1 MSVIQRPLFRAAGGG
16 ANKFPDLSG
25 DGKVTQKDIL
35 MGRGVIEKQEGGG
48 IGAMMPADAMAMMPA
63 DAMAMMPADAMAM
76 MPEQMPAE
84 APLDPLAQD
93 VLMAREEGEKIGL
106 DYLAETMDGIDMA
119 ADTEELINSI
129 RGNDRPLQD
138 RVAEL
143 ATYVGEQDAV
153 QTPESVL
160 AMVQPTIMMSE
171 EGAIDSGV
179 GGLIQQVIGETDMGA
194 EMGQGVGALMA
205 QGQPAPEMAPPP
217 QMAQAPMA
225 PPQQFAAGGP
235 VVYMAEAG
243 DPSKK
248 QLVEQL
254 ARQTGVL
261 SDLPAISG
269 LGGYY
274 DEYLPVYQNL
284 ISQSD
289 ENLNKDR
296 ALALAKAGFQFASGR
311 DAKGKNIAGSGFL
324 ANLASAGEGLVGD
337 IGALDREQRKLDQAT
352 KTMALQ
358 SAIASEK
365 SDKET
370 AAASNLAMFK
380 AIKDLTIEEMKAR
393 RLFRNKY
400 GVMPFT
406 DQYGREQS
414 RLFVEEGPEAGT
426 VVFQGPTDV
435 ARQMLGNIQETQDAG
450 GAASATT
457 AAGTDTAD
465 AAPSSLEVPLDAD
478 EVGVA
483 GIVFTQ
489 PQMLKAYAEDSFDA
503 ENLNKFTA
511 SLTNTFQPKQ
521 TESGIELA
529 TNLDPALAAAIVVRA
544 DNPNIGPAGIPPLLL
559 QKARSLAFDP
569 ESGKQL
575 PPETLE
581 SFFKGQLASNIPVF
595 QPDFDPAAVYGTTA
609 ALGRVVAGVGE
620 QIEENISF
628 VTEDRSEA
636 SLNAPSARSKRDKI
650 AIEGLLKELVP
661 VFAREESTGRSLV
674 ALIQAAEEFVSDL
687 KPRVGTTDAQALR
700 AVVPVRKRLEQKYKT
715 EQAKVDN
722 PKLVASGALQ
732 NAQNELAKTKQLL
745 DALIMIETRLKASF
759 SSQPMT
765 PLATSTPDSPVV
777 SPAMD
782 DIDKMYQGIQL
793 Q

>member
-1 MSVIQRPLFRAAGGG
+1 MNVMNRPLFRAAGGE
-16 ANKFPDLSG
+16 ASKFPDLSG

-35 MGRGVIEKQEGGG
+35 IGRGVIEKQEGGG
-48 IGAMMPADAMAMMPA
+48 IGAMMAPEE
-63 DAMAMMPADAMAM
+63 MAM
-76 MPEQMPAE
+76 MPEQMPAPMAAE

-93 VLMAREEGEKIGL
+93 VLTAREEGEKVGL

-119 ADTEELINSI
+119 SNTEELINSI

-143 ATYVGEQDAV
+143 ATFVGEQDAMR
-153 QTPESVL
+153 TPESVL
-160 AMVQPTIMMSE
+160 TMVQPTIMMTE
-171 EGAIDSGV
+171 EGALDSGV
-179 GGLIQQVIGETDMGA
+179 GGLIQQVIGGTEMDE
-194 EMGQGVGALMA
+194 EMGQGVGALMT
-205 QGQPAPEMAPPP
+205 QGQPAPEMASPMG
-217 QMAQAPMA
+217 QPMA

-261 SDLPAISG
+261 SDVPGISG
-269 LGGYY
+269 LSGYY

-284 ISQSD
+284 IAQSD
-289 ENLNKDR
+289 ENLQKDR
-296 ALALAKAGFQFASGR
+296 GLALAKAGFQFASGR

-337 IGALDREQRKLDQAT
+337 ISALDREQRKLDQAT

-370 AAASNLAMFK
+370 TAASNLAMFK
-380 AIKDLTIEEMKAR
+380 AVKDLTIEEMKAK
-393 RLFRNKY
+393 RLFTNKY

-414 RLFVEEGPEAGT
+414 RLFIEEGPQAGT

-435 ARQMLGNIQETQDAG
+435 ARQMLGNIEQTQDAG
-450 GAASATT
+450 ASGSVPVTT
-457 AAGTDTAD
+457 AAGTTAVD

-483 GIVFTQ
+483 GVVFTQ
-489 PQMLKAYAEDSFDA
+489 PQMLKAYAEGSFDA

-521 TESGIELA
+521 TSTGIDLA
-529 TNLDPALAAAIVVRA
+529 TNMDPALAAALVLRA
-544 DNPNIGPAGIPPLLL
+544 DNPNIGPEGIPPLLL
-559 QKARSLAFDP
+559 QKARSLTFDATTG
-569 ESGKQL
+569 EQL
-575 PPETLE
+575 PPETLQ
-581 SFFKGQLASNIPVF
+581 SFYDRRLATNIPF
-595 QPDFDPAAVYGTTA
+595 FEPDFDPVAVYGTTA

-620 QIEENISF
+620 QIEENIPF
-628 VTEDRSEA
+628 TGDRSEA
-636 SLNAPSARSKRDKI
+636 SLSAPSARSKRDKA

-661 VFAREESTGRSLV
+661 QIARDESDGRTLA
-674 ALIQAAEEFVSDL
+674 ALLQEAKEFVSDL
-687 KPRVGTTDAQALR
+687 QPRVGTTDAQALR
-700 AVVPVRKRLEQKYKT
+700 AVVPVRKRLEQKFK
-715 EQAKVDN
+715 EEKEKVDN
-722 PKLVASGALQ
+722 PKMVPAGALAI
-732 NAQNELAKTKQLL
+732 AQNELPKTKQLL
-745 DALIMIETRLKASF
+745 DALRMIETRLKASF
-759 SSQPMT
+759 SNQPMT
-765 PLATSTPDSPVV
+765 PLPTSTPNSPVV
-777 SPAMD
+777 SPAMND
-782 DIDKMYQGIQL
+782 VDNMLQGIQL

>member
-1 MSVIQRPLFRAAGGG
+1 MNVMNRPLFRAAGGG
-16 ANKFPDLSG
+16 ASKFPDLSG

-48 IGAMMPADAMAMMPA
+48 IGAMMPADAMAMMP
-63 DAMAMMPADAMAM
+63 
-76 MPEQMPAE
+76 EQMPAPMAAE

-93 VLMAREEGEKIGL
+93 VLTAREEGEKVGL

-119 ADTEELINSI
+119 SNTEELINSI

-143 ATYVGEQDAV
+143 ATFVGEQDAMK
-153 QTPESVL
+153 TPESVL
-160 AMVQPTIMMSE
+160 TMVQPTIMMTE
-171 EGAIDSGV
+171 EGALDSGV
-179 GGLIQQVIGETDMGA
+179 GGLIQQVIGDTEMGE

-205 QGQPAPEMAPPP
+205 QGQPAPEMAPP
-217 QMAQAPMA
+217 MAQPMA

-261 SDLPAISG
+261 SDVPGISG
-269 LGGYY
+269 LSGYY

-284 ISQSD
+284 IAQSD
-289 ENLNKDR
+289 ENLQKDR
-296 ALALAKAGFQFASGR
+296 GLALAKAGFQFASGR

-337 IGALDREQRKLDQAT
+337 ISALDREQRKLDQAT

-370 AAASNLAMFK
+370 TAASNLAMFQ
-380 AIKDLTIEEMKAR
+380 AVKDLTIEELKAK
-393 RLFRNKY
+393 RLFTNKY
-400 GVMPFT
+400 GVMTFT
-406 DQYGREQS
+406 DQYGKEQS
-414 RLFVEEGPEAGT
+414 RLFVEEGPNAGDILYT
-426 VVFQGPTDV
+426 GRRDV
-435 ARQMLGNIQETQDAG
+435 AEQALGNIEQTQDAAA
-450 GAASATT
+450 GAAPVTT
-457 AAGTDTAD
+457 AAGTTAAD
-465 AAPSSLEVPLDAD
+465 AVPSSLEVPLDAD
-478 EVGVA
+478 KVGVA
-483 GIVFTQ
+483 GILFTQ
-489 PQMLKAYAEDSFDA
+489 PEMLKGYAEGSFDA

-511 SLTNTFQPKQ
+511 NLTNTFQPKQ

-529 TNLDPALAAAIVVRA
+529 TNMDPALAAAIVVRA

-569 ESGKQL
+569 ETGKQL

-628 VTEDRSEA
+628 TGDRSEA
-636 SLNAPSARSKRDKI
+636 SLSAPSARSKRDKI

-732 NAQNELAKTKQLL
+732 IAQNELAKTRQLL

-759 SSQPMT
+759 SGQPMT
-765 PLATSTPDSPVV
+765 PLPESTTDSPVV
-777 SPAMD
+777 SPAMPE
-782 DIDKMYQGIQL
+782 IDRMLQGTQL
-793 Q
+793 NLEGTK

>member
-1 MSVIQRPLFRAAGGG
+1 
-16 ANKFPDLSG
+16 
-25 DGKVTQKDIL
+25 
-35 MGRGVIEKQEGGG
+35 
-48 IGAMMPADAMAMMPA
+48 
-63 DAMAMMPADAMAM
+63 
-76 MPEQMPAE
+76 
-84 APLDPLAQD
+84 
-93 VLMAREEGEKIGL
+93 
-106 DYLAETMDGIDMA
+106 
-119 ADTEELINSI
+119 
-129 RGNDRPLQD
+129 
-138 RVAEL
+138 
-143 ATYVGEQDAV
+143 
-153 QTPESVL
+153 
-160 AMVQPTIMMSE
+160 
-171 EGAIDSGV
+171 
-179 GGLIQQVIGETDMGA
+179 
-194 EMGQGVGALMA
+194 
-205 QGQPAPEMAPPP
+205 MAPPP

-269 LGGYY
+269 LSGYY

-289 ENLNKDR
+289 ENLDKDR

-337 IGALDREQRKLDQAT
+337 ISALDREQRKLDQAT

-370 AAASNLAMFK
+370 TAASNLAMFK
-380 AIKDLTIEEMKAR
+380 AVKDLTIEEMKAK
-393 RLFRNKY
+393 RLFTNKY

-414 RLFVEEGPEAGT
+414 RLFIEEGPEAGT

-435 ARQMLGNIQETQDAG
+435 ARQMLGNIQETQGAGAG
-450 GAASATT
+450 GAAPVTT

-483 GIVFTQ
+483 GVVFTQ
-489 PQMLKAYAEDSFDA
+489 PQMLKAYAEGSFDP
-503 ENLNKFTA
+503 ENLNKFTT

-521 TESGIELA
+521 TDTGIDLA
-529 TNLDPALAAAIVVRA
+529 TNMDPALAAALVLRA
-544 DNPNIGPAGIPPLLL
+544 DNPNIGPEGIPPLLL
-559 QKARSLAFDP
+559 QKARSLTFDA
-569 ESGKQL
+569 STGKQL

-581 SFFKGQLASNIPVF
+581 SFYTEQLATNIPF
-595 QPDFDPAAVYGTTA
+595 FEPDFDPVAVYGTTA
-609 ALGRVVAGVGE
+609 ALGRVVAGVDE
-620 QIEENISF
+620 QIQENIPF
-628 VTEDRSEA
+628 TGDRSEA
-636 SLNAPSARSKRDKI
+636 DLSAPSARSKRDKA

-661 VFAREESTGRSLV
+661 QIARDESDGRTLA
-674 ALIQAAEEFVSDL
+674 ALLQAAEDFVSDL
-687 KPRVGTTDAQALR
+687 QPGAGTTDAQALR
-700 AVVPVRKRLEQKYKT
+700 AVVPVRKRLEQKFKQ
-715 EQAKVDN
+715 EKQKVDN
-722 PKLVASGALQ
+722 PKMVPAGALAI
-732 NAQNELAKTKQLL
+732 AQNELAKTKQLL
-745 DALIMIETRLKASF
+745 DALVMIETRLNASF
-759 SSQPMT
+759 SNQPMT
-765 PLATSTPDSPVV
+765 PLPASTPDSPVLSRAASDV
-777 SPAMD
+777 
-782 DIDKMYQGIQL
+782 DKLFQGIQL